1 MSETPK
7 SAETQKEALQ
17 PKGVESPYIQEA
29 RQLKIVGQRIKE
41 VSARQA
47 HDRENI
53 NEKCST
59 EEDFKE
65 TFNGF
70 DM

>member
-1 MSETPK
+1 MPN
-7 SAETQKEALQ
+7 
-17 PKGVESPYIQEA
+17 GVELPYIQEA

-41 VSARQA
+41 VSARQV

-53 NEKCST
+53 NEKRST
-59 EEDFKE
+59 EEDLKE
-65 TFNGF
+65 TLNGF